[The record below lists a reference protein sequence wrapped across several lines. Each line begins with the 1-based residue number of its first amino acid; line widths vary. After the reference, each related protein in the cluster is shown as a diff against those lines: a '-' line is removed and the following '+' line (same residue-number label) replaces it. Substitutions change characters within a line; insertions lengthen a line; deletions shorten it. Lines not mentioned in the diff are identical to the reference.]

1 MDDNSKLI
9 AIDITDAEYAM
20 DSYIKIIGMKLNE
33 KFSLMNFV
41 ITF

>member
-9 AIDITDAEYAM
+9 AIDIIDAEYAM

-33 KFSLMNFV
+33 KFSLKSFV
-41 ITF
+41 INF